1 MKRVLK
7 TATWLIPFCKHVNLK
22 QRGKERQVIVI
33 SDWKKKSISKLFST
47 DTSLEKFEKENEHV
61 INYKKSKSIMNFLRC
76 NKNNKGDDRF
86 SFQINS

>member
-33 SDWKKKSISKLFST
+33 SDWKKKSISKLFLQT
-47 DTSLEKFEKENEHV
+47 QALKNWKR
-61 INYKKSKSIMNFLRC
+61 KMNMLLIIKRA
-76 NKNNKGDDRF
+76 NL
-86 SFQINS
+86 S